1 MKFSKIITII
11 TTALFA
17 LFYSVSPVVAAP
29 AVAKSAVN
37 VRSGPGVNFTKVDV
51 LYKGEKVT
59 IKQCQGGWCYVEHPG
74 PDGWVSKNYLAPA
87 TSGSSGTDAAALA
100 AFAAIVGVAG
110 AIISGAATPP
120 PPPAPKVC
128 FYNGIN
134 YTGSSFCVN
143 AGSNNNKL
151 VGFWNNRISSL
162 KVQGGANVTLCQNW
176 FYGGM
181 CKTYST
187 NKPSL
192 GILMNNK
199 ASSFQTF

>member
-1 MKFSKIITII
+1 MKISKFFAIA
-11 TTALFA
+11 TTAIFTFIISITPIL
-17 LFYSVSPVVAAP
+17 AAP

-37 VRSGPGVNFTKVDV
+37 VRSGPGTNFAKIDV
-51 LYKGEKVT
+51 LYAGEEVT
-59 IKQCQGGWCYVEHPG
+59 ITQCQGGWCYVKHPG
-74 PDGWVSKNYLAPA
+74 PDGWVSKNYLAPK
-87 TSGSSGTDAAALA
+87 TSGNSSADEAALA
-100 AFAAIVGVAG
+100 AFMSVFG
-110 AIISGAATPP
+110 AVVKNITT
-120 PPPAPKVC
+120 PPPAPTSKVC

-134 YTGSSFCVN
+134 YTGANFCVN

-162 KVQGGANVTLCQNW
+162 KVMGGANVTLCQNW
-176 FYGGM
+176 YYGGF

-192 GILMNNK
+192 GIIMNNK